1 MSEMCTEICWKCA
14 ARTFNHRHKHTRTVV
29 RVRALA
35 INVKRFAL
43 LFCCCFAVVVQ
54 RAKCLTEY
62 LELLFIF
69 YAWEFVCLV
78 ENIVCENYRQRFF
91 GHFPHLDSLFFL
103 LHCSFTAELVFVFC
117 LVNSWPSYCNLYS
130 IGHEQIN

>member
-91 GHFPHLDSLFFL
+91 GHFPHLDSLFFFCFTVHSL
-103 LHCSFTAELVFVFC
+103 QSLFSFFVWSTVGHSTATFIV
-117 LVNSWPSYCNLYS
+117 SAMSK
-130 IGHEQIN
+130 